1 YKANWRGI
9 RVVEVSEAYTSR
21 RCWRCGALGERS
33 GKHHGLFECPRCGLK
48 ENADRNGAFNIGR
61 RALGYMSKVGAVVS
75 QPGTGAVFGELGS
88 VVQCPTPEAPCTSW
102 G

>member
-1 YKANWRGI
+1 
-9 RVVEVSEAYTSR
+9 AYTSR